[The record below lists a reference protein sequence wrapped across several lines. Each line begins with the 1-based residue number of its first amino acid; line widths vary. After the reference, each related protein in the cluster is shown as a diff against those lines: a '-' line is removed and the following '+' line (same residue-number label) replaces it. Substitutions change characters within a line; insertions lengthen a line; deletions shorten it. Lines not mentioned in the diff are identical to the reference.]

1 MNRKQLAVVFAIV
14 ALALAAVIVLL
25 VTGGP
30 PPASPPVQDG
40 GVAEPNDPAG
50 DVTLTQGDNAPTGT
64 GLADVIA
71 AHVYTSGND
80 LIFEARLGQAVPR
93 RARGQA
99 LDLRWEV
106 VESGQTTWLV
116 TANFDVGPTAS
127 LITQIQ
133 GSSYGSSTFDGSF
146 PGDIKLEGDL
156 VVVTLRPDELPE
168 DAPPFPESFTWVLF
182 SSLDG
187 APGDP
192 ASALAQDRAPD
203 AGEGTVEQR

>member
-1 MNRKQLAVVFAIV
+1 MKRKQLAIVFAIV
-14 ALALAAVIVLL
+14 AAALAVVIVLL

-30 PPASPPVQDG
+30 PQTAPPAQDG
-40 GVAEPNDPAG
+40 GVAEPNDPVG
-50 DVTLTQGDNAPTGT
+50 DVTLTPGGDAPAGT
-64 GLADVIA
+64 DLADIIA
-71 AHVYTSGND
+71 AHVYKSSGE
-80 LIFEARLGQAVPR
+80 LTFEVRLGRGVPR
-93 RARGQA
+93 RLRGRG

-127 LITQIQ
+127 LLTQIE
-133 GSSYGSSTFDGSF
+133 GSNYGSSTFDDSF
-146 PGDIKLEGDL
+146 PGGITVEGDR
-156 VVVTLRPDELPE
+156 VIVTLRPGELPG
-168 DAPPFPESFTWVLF
+168 DAPPFPDAFTWVLF

-187 APGDP
+187 SPGDP